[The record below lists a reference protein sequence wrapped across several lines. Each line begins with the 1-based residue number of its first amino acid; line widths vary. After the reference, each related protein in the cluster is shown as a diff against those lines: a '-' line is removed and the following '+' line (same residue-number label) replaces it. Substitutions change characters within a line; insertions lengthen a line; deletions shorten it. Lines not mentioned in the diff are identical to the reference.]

1 MNKEKKLSNNK
12 YIIISIILFLIIMLF
27 IFLLK
32 KPSIEKDIIGSWTSI
47 DERGCIATNMS
58 EVITFNKDNT
68 IIGIEGYKTYSIEN
82 TSNDDYDYAIL
93 SGGYEDSARYRIKIM
108 EDKTLKI
115 VYEDNDT
122 YDFDSAIAC
131 HMKKTEG

>member
-1 MNKEKKLSNNK
+1 MNKTKKTSNNK
-12 YIIISIILFLIIMLF
+12 YIIIFIILFLIIMLF

-32 KPSIEKDIIGSWTSI
+32 KPSTEKDIIGSWTSI
-47 DERGCIATNMS
+47 DKRECDTNMS

-68 IIGIEGYKTYSIEN
+68 IIGIEGYKKYSIEN

-93 SGGYEDSARYRIKIM
+93 SGGYEDSARYRIKIT